1 MLRQVRNFIFDARIS
16 KAGSDAPVADRQR
29 ILIQDSA
36 HDLHDD
42 RADARAMLRDYDWE
56 PREFEVVCR
65 LGTGKS
71 VVSVEFPSPLPSGN
85 AVVDRA
91 TLDWYP
97 ARDST
102 GRLCT
107 ARAVLALDILQANNI
122 IASFVARSFAR
133 AGMHGF
139 VLHMP
144 HSENRGG
151 GAKYDYADF
160 LPGVRQ
166 AMGDARRARDVIL
179 GLPGVVGPVGIQ
191 GTSFG
196 GFIASVSATLDHAF
210 NPVMLALSGG
220 DVFRVMTRGKADA
233 ALLRQNLAG
242 AGLRS
247 DQSLLKAL
255 HRTEPLRL
263 AHRINPSR
271 TWLWSAR
278 RDQVVPLECTMA
290 LVNTGKLYKSHY
302 KRMSGCHY
310 TCAFN
315 YARPLAEMMH
325 HVRNAAD
332 VRHSGQ
338 PVHTL

>member
-1 MLRQVRNFIFDARIS
+1 MADGERVVIGDTQRQT
-16 KAGSDAPVADRQR
+16 
-29 ILIQDSA
+29 
-36 HDLHDD
+36 HDE
-42 RADARAMLRDYDWE
+42 RADARAMLRDFYWE
-56 PREFEVVCR
+56 PEEFEAVCR

-71 VVSVEFPSPLPSGN
+71 EVCVEFPSPLPSGDS
-85 AVVDRA
+85 VVDRA

-97 ARDST
+97 ARDSS

-107 ARAVLALDILQANNI
+107 GRAVLALDILQANNI
-122 IASFVARSFAR
+122 IASFVARSFAK

-151 GAKYDYADF
+151 GEKYDYADF

-179 GLPGVVGPVGIQ
+179 GLPGVVGPVAIQ

-196 GFIASVSATLDHAF
+196 GFIASVSAALDGAF

-233 ALLRQNLAG
+233 ALLRQRLAG

-247 DQSLLKAL
+247 DHALEKAL

-263 AHRINPSR
+263 AHRLSPNR
-271 TWLWSAR
+271 TLFYSAR
-278 RDQVVPLECTMA
+278 RDQVVPVECSRA
-290 LVNTGKLYKSHY
+290 FVRAAGIPAHHR
-302 KRMSGCHY
+302 RMSGCHY
-310 TCAFN
+310 TCAIN
-315 YARPLAEMMH
+315 YARPC
-325 HVRNAAD
+325 RK
-332 VRHSGQ
+332 
-338 PVHTL
+338 